1 MKRALT
7 LSPKMSLAH
16 SVVGDALLV
25 QGDLRGA
32 QAEYQLEPLVWA
44 RITGLAIVAAR
55 SRQEDQAR
63 AQLGQLVSQFGDG
76 NVYQQAQVQ
85 AQLGDTD
92 GALAALRK
100 ARSVGD
106 VGLAYVWT
114 DPLLDPL
121 RQNEEFKALVDG
133 LGR

>member
-1 MKRALT
+1 
-7 LSPKMSLAH
+7 MSLAH

-32 QAEYQLEPLVWA
+32 QSEYQLEPLAWA
-44 RITGLAIVAAR
+44 RITGLAVVAAK